1 VSSKRG
7 ETMEAITPT
16 ALVVEDSPF
25 LRRYLRLRLESSGWK
40 VVEAAEAF
48 EGMKAFR
55 EVQPDLVT
63 LDLIMPINNG
73 IDGIHLARQI
83 REEAPSIPLF
93 IVSAMA
99 SERGVRDFLVKHRLE
114 FFPKTAES
122 PNDGFAKL
130 FARTDSILR
139 GLKEQQQSRSEW

>member
-1 VSSKRG
+1 
-7 ETMEAITPT
+7 MQAIAPT
-16 ALVVEDSPF
+16 ALVVEDSQF

-40 VVEAAEAF
+40 VLEAADAF

-55 EVQPDLVT
+55 EAQPDLVT

-73 IDGIHLARQI
+73 IDGIHLARKI
-83 REEAPSIPLF
+83 REDAPSLPLF

-99 SERGVRDFLVKHRLE
+99 SEPDVRDFLTRHRLE
-114 FFPKTAES
+114 FFPKTADS

-139 GLKEQQQSRSEW
+139 DLKEQQQSRSNW